1 MPPDEDRTWSFYAD
15 GGFESHMS
23 EMIISVKARARAKTR
38 ELTVGADGV
47 YRIKTTAPPEKNKAN
62 EDIVDMLAD
71 HLRIPKNQI
80 KLISGQTSTS
90 KRFKVT
96 K

>member
-1 MPPDEDRTWSFYAD
+1 
-15 GGFESHMS
+15 MS
-23 EMIISVKARARAKTR
+23 EMIISVKARAKAKIR

-47 YRIKTTAPPEKNKAN
+47 YKIKTTAPPEKNKAN

-71 HLRIPKNQI
+71 YFRIPKNQI
-80 KLISGQTSTS
+80 KLISGQTSAR
-90 KRFKVT
+90 KKFKVT